1 MGIMAEYA
9 MDLPRFMDIVSQ
21 TYHIVP
27 ATNMQEDRRL
37 ETTNL
42 MMLPGYPD
50 YYYQYVTGIKIRLAR
65 PSRRLYR
72 YHRQS

>member
-27 ATNMQEDRRL
+27 ATNMQEERRL
-37 ETTNL
+37 DTTN
-42 MMLPGYPD
+42 
-50 YYYQYVTGIKIRLAR
+50 
-65 PSRRLYR
+65 
-72 YHRQS
+72 